1 MKYNIM
7 IANSRLENRLH
18 KITMDEEEVRKRLAN
33 PIRTAESQAEYLQ
46 IPRQKQADIKDVGG
60 FVAGVSADGSRKADQ
75 MVSRCMIV
83 YDIDKCTLEKF
94 AEIRKQ
100 KQYKR
105 FLYTTHKHTPD
116 HPRFRLL
123 YPLIKG
129 VSAEAYVPA
138 AIKLAQQLSILDLI
152 DSVSLRPAQFMY
164 FPSASR
170 DGEYIY
176 EEVDGAVVDADK
188 LLACYTDWHNTAEW
202 SQLLPVQMPAPKGKQ
217 AQDPCSK
224 GGVIGAFCAAHSIDD
239 AILQFIP
246 DIYRPSTIPGRY
258 DYTRAE
264 SHAGLIVYDGKYAYS
279 HHASDPACC
288 GSLLNAFDLVRVH
301 KFGALDVACTEG
313 TPTAKRPSCKAMLE
327 FAVKDP
333 STKQILLAQ
342 NLKSAPQN
350 NQAGGQSSAQTK
362 GKASATDWTSLLE
375 VDKAGHI
382 VQNTANVCTILL
394 HDPELKSICYNT
406 FRDSLD
412 VTGPLPWKQVK
423 KGFGD
428 ADWANLRNYFA
439 KKYEITAVQMI
450 RDAVLGTYSSERAYH
465 PIRDYL
471 ESLSWDGTARIDSL
485 LENYL
490 GAENS
495 EYTQQTI
502 AITLIAAVARIYKPG
517 YLFQTVLVLSGPQG
531 IGKSTFFAKLFSPYY
546 SDSLSLFDLRDKT
559 GPEKLSG
566 LWGIEL
572 SELSGLRKMDVE
584 TIKSFVSRSDDQYRR
599 AYGTVVESHP
609 RSCVIVATTN
619 NANFLRDSTG
629 NRRFLVVPVYGGTQ
643 KHPWDLTQNDVDQI
657 WAEAV
662 VRYNRGDSTIL
673 TETASQVARELQT
686 VAMEE
691 DAREG
696 LVDNYLST
704 LLPADWD
711 KRSAEKRL
719 MYYQNING
727 VMQEKGTVQR
737 DRVSCLEI
745 WVECL
750 GKPRSDIKK
759 NDSAELITI
768 LTKLGWHRVN
778 SKTGKTNRGC
788 YGPQITFERT

>member
-7 IANSRLENRLH
+7 IANSRLETKLH
-18 KITMDEEEVRKRLAN
+18 KIAMDEEEVRKRLAN

-46 IPRQKQADIKDVGG
+46 MPRQKQADIKDVGG
-60 FVAGVSADGSRKADQ
+60 FVAGTSADGSRKADQ
-75 MVSRCMIV
+75 MISRCMIV
-83 YDIDKCTLEKF
+83 YDIDKCTPDKF
-94 AEIRKQ
+94 LEIRKQ

-105 FLYTTHKHTPD
+105 YLYTTHKHTPD

-123 YPLIKG
+123 YPLIKE
-129 VSAEAYVPA
+129 VSAEAYVPV

-152 DSVSLRPAQFMY
+152 DPVSLRPAQFMY

-188 LLACYTDWHNTAEW
+188 LLACYTDWHNAAEW
-202 SQLLPVQMPAPKGKQ
+202 SQLLPVQMFAPKGKQ

-239 AILQFIP
+239 AIRLFIP

-288 GSLLNAFDLVRVH
+288 GSLLNAFDLIRVH
-301 KFGALDVACTEG
+301 KFGALDVACAEG
-313 TPTAKRPSCKAMLE
+313 TPTAKRPSYKAMLE

-333 STKQILLAQ
+333 PTKQILLAQ
-342 NLKSAPQN
+342 NMKSAPQN

-362 GKASATDWTSLLE
+362 GK
-375 VDKAGHI
+375 G
-382 VQNTANVCTILL
+382 
-394 HDPELKSICYNT
+394 
-406 FRDSLD
+406 
-412 VTGPLPWKQVK
+412 G
-423 KGFGD
+423 

-439 KKYEITAVQMI
+439 KKYEITSVQMI

-495 EYTQQTI
+495 EYTKQTI

-696 LVDNYLST
+696 LVDNYLSI

-750 GKPRSDIKK
+750 GKPRSDIRK

-788 YGPQITFERT
+788 YGPQITYERT

>member
-7 IANSRLENRLH
+7 IANSRLETKLH
-18 KITMDEEEVRKRLAN
+18 KIAMDEEEVRKRLAN

-46 IPRQKQADIKDVGG
+46 MPRQKQADIKDVGG
-60 FVAGVSADGSRKADQ
+60 FVAGTSADGSRKADQ
-75 MVSRCMIV
+75 MISRCMIV
-83 YDIDKCTLEKF
+83 YDIDKCTPDKF
-94 AEIRKQ
+94 LEIRKQ

-105 FLYTTHKHTPD
+105 YLYTTHKHTPD

-123 YPLIKG
+123 YPLIKE
-129 VSAEAYVPA
+129 VSAEAYVPV

-152 DSVSLRPAQFMY
+152 DPVSLRPAQFMY

-188 LLACYTDWHNTAEW
+188 LLACYTDWHNAAEW
-202 SQLLPVQMPAPKGKQ
+202 SQLLPVQMFAPKGKQ

-239 AILQFIP
+239 AIRLFIP

-288 GSLLNAFDLVRVH
+288 GSLLNAFDLIRVH
-301 KFGALDVACTEG
+301 KFGALDVACAEG
-313 TPTAKRPSCKAMLE
+313 TPTAKRPSYKAMLE

-333 STKQILLAQ
+333 PTKQILLAQ
-342 NLKSAPQN
+342 NMKSAPQN

-362 GKASATDWTSLLE
+362 GKGGATDWTGLLE
-375 VDKAGHI
+375 VDKSGHI
-382 VQNTANVCTILL
+382 IQNTANVCTILL
-394 HDPELKSICYNT
+394 HDPELKNICYNT

-439 KKYEITAVQMI
+439 KKYEITSVQMI

-495 EYTQQTI
+495 EYTKQTI

-546 SDSLSLFDLRDKT
+546 SCLLYTSDAAD
-559 GPEKLSG
+559 
-566 LWGIEL
+566 EL
-572 SELSGLRKMDVE
+572 
-584 TIKSFVSRSDDQYRR
+584 
-599 AYGTVVESHP
+599 
-609 RSCVIVATTN
+609 
-619 NANFLRDSTG
+619 
-629 NRRFLVVPVYGGTQ
+629 
-643 KHPWDLTQNDVDQI
+643 
-657 WAEAV
+657 
-662 VRYNRGDSTIL
+662 
-673 TETASQVARELQT
+673 
-686 VAMEE
+686 
-691 DAREG
+691 
-696 LVDNYLST
+696 
-704 LLPADWD
+704 
-711 KRSAEKRL
+711 
-719 MYYQNING
+719 
-727 VMQEKGTVQR
+727 
-737 DRVSCLEI
+737 
-745 WVECL
+745 
-750 GKPRSDIKK
+750 
-759 NDSAELITI
+759 
-768 LTKLGWHRVN
+768 
-778 SKTGKTNRGC
+778 
-788 YGPQITFERT
+788 